1 MEYDSRKAWEAFL
14 MFLRAG
20 RLAAAA
26 FAVVAVSMAVV
37 RCGGIQTATEP
48 AVVAPTPLP
57 AASPTS
63 TPVSPT
69 PTPAPVNSSVFG
81 YVSTS
86 DVTPHYLSGV
96 LVTLHQDGATDQVQ
110 KSGSSDGSY
119 SFCCLRPGPAL
130 ITAALAGFQTFR
142 ATITVEAVPVRYD
155 IRMIPSSGSPA
166 PTGIPEPVG

>member
-1 MEYDSRKAWEAFL
+1 

-48 AVVAPTPLP
+48 AVVAPTPAP
-57 AASPTS
+57 APSPTS
-63 TPVSPT
+63 TPASPT
-69 PTPAPVNSSVFG
+69 PVPVNSAVFG
-81 YVSTS
+81 YVSTT
-86 DVTPHYLSGV
+86 DVTTHYLSGV

-110 KSGSSDGSY
+110 ESGTSDGSY

-130 ITAALAGFQTFR
+130 ITATLAGYQTFR
-142 ATITVEAVPVRYD
+142 ATITVGGGPVRYD
-155 IRMIPSSGSPA
+155 IHMIASSGGPSQ
-166 PTGIPEPVG
+166 PTSVPVPIG